1 VTFGRPSRCYWR
13 GFNLTSDTSHNPPR
27 LLLGD
32 DSTLRVADISL
43 KNATVRVMRAGSII
57 NATGDS
63 TSDSWSVSFGRAF
76 AEHGYLLSY
85 RNNLVVFGCDVVAML
100 LAQGTANGDTA
111 TGFIGGCASLC
122 TMARSDDE
130 IFADTGDLTRMTT
143 KCTGTAGCCQSPITM
158 ISTPS
163 EVQAKRLY
171 RGSAAAT
178 AAVEQ
183 KKHLPVNVF
192 VVEEGWSVGP
202 DQLVRADEMKE
213 APFILEWGVTSGL
226 PQAPQHYA
234 RCDDG
239 VRRMLCKS
247 EHSYCT
253 TAFPAE
259 GYKCGCDPRLPRQP
273 LPPRRMPR
281 LATTTP
287 IRSYSS
293 SY

>member
-1 VTFGRPSRCYWR
+1 
-13 GFNLTSDTSHNPPR
+13 
-27 LLLGD
+27 
-32 DSTLRVADISL
+32 
-43 KNATVRVMRAGSII
+43 M
-57 NATGDS
+57 
-63 TSDSWSVSFGRAF
+63 
-76 AEHGYLLSY
+76 
-85 RNNLVVFGCDVVAML
+85 
-100 LAQGTANGDTA
+100 
-111 TGFIGGCASLC
+111 
-122 TMARSDDE
+122 
-130 IFADTGDLTRMTT
+130 

-178 AAVEQ
+178 ATAAVEQ
-183 KKHLPVNVF
+183 KKNLPANVF
-192 VVEEGWSVGP
+192 VVEEGWF
-202 DQLVRADEMKE
+202 DQLNRSVRADEVNE
-213 APFILEWGVTSGL
+213 APFILQWGVTSGL
-226 PQAPQHYA
+226 PQAPRYWDL
-234 RCDDG
+234 CDDG
-239 VRRMLCKS
+239 VHRMLCKS
-247 EHSYCT
+247 KHSFCS